1 MEFASINKAR
11 LKSSYL
17 NEKKSIAQIAK
28 ELNTNT
34 SKIRRSLIFL
44 GVEMRNYSEAQK
56 VALDSGTATHP
67 TKGKKLTKETID
79 KISVGRSKAWTD
91 LPESDKNKI
100 RKMKKEQWE
109 AMTPSAKEELRHMA
123 HVAIRESA
131 SIGSKTERFV
141 AEALEAEG
149 FGVIVHA
156 RNLIQSQ
163 ALEVDLFVPG
173 LKTAIEIDGIS
184 HFEPIWGMDKL
195 NKQQS
200 ADATKQGLILAN
212 GYVMIRIHQL
222 DKTMSM
228 KRMNDIYE
236 IILEELKK
244 IGEEF
249 PPLSKRLIEIE
260 VNNGVSRRL

>member
-1 MEFASINKAR
+1 MEFASTNKVR
-11 LKSSYL
+11 LKTSYL
-17 NEKKSIAQIAK
+17 DEKKSIAQIAK

-44 GVEMRNYSEAQK
+44 GVEMRDYSQAQK
-56 VALDSGTATHP
+56 AALDGGTAIHP

-91 LPESDKNKI
+91 LTEKDKNKI
-100 RKMKKEQWE
+100 RQMKKEQWE

-184 HFEPIWGMDKL
+184 HFEPIWGSDKL
-195 NKQQS
+195 HKQQS
-200 ADATKQGLILAN
+200 ADAIKQGLILAN
-212 GYVMIRIHQL
+212 GYVMIRIRQL

-236 IILEELKK
+236 IVLEELKK
-244 IGEEF
+244 IGENF
-249 PPLSKRLIEIE
+249 PPLSERLIEIE

>member
-1 MEFASINKAR
+1 MEFAQINKVR
-11 LKSSYL
+11 LTSYYL
-17 NEKKSIAQIAK
+17 NDKKSIAQIAK
-28 ELNTNT
+28 DLNTNT

-44 GVEMRNYSEAQK
+44 GIEMRNYSEAQK

-67 TKGKKLTKETID
+67 TKGKKLAKETID

-91 LPESDKNKI
+91 LPEIDKDKV

-131 SIGSKTERFV
+131 AIGSKTERFV

-173 LKTAIEIDGIS
+173 VKTAIEIDGIS
-184 HFEPIWGMDKL
+184 HWSPVWGEDKL
-195 NKQQS
+195 RKQQA
-200 ADATKQGLILAN
+200 ADTIKQGLILAN
-212 GYVMIRIHQL
+212 GYVLIRIRQL

-228 KRMNDIYE
+228 KRMNDIYQV
-236 IILEELKK
+236 ILEELKT

-249 PPLSKRLIEIE
+249 PPLEKRLIDIE
-260 VNNGVSRRL
+260 VNNGITRKL